1 MSDIFRWHGGRI
13 AAARQSYKEARLPW
27 IDLSTGVNPVAW
39 PGAAAIR
46 PDWHSLPDP
55 AALADLEQA
64 AAAYFSVSADHICAL
79 PGSETG
85 LRLLGHLI
93 DAPACHLQ
101 PSYRTHAQAFP
112 NSLALQR
119 PEVAPAG
126 TALLL
131 ANPNNPDGRLYT
143 RTQMQQLLCDQEE
156 QGGWLIV
163 DEAFADCIPSASIA
177 SEVADDRRLIIFRS
191 FGKFFGLAGVR
202 LGFLLGPAAVVA
214 ACRRLL
220 GDWPL
225 SAAAIDFGRAA
236 YRDQR
241 WIDETIVSLASQS
254 ARLDALLVR
263 HGFSPQGDCP
273 LFCLVET
280 PDASALFDR
289 LARRAILTRPFEDYP
304 RWLRFGLP
312 GNKTDL
318 ARLDEALG

>member
-1 MSDIFRWHGGRI
+1 MSDIFHWHGGRLS
-13 AAARQSYKEARLPW
+13 AARQRYETRLPW
-27 IDLSTGVNPVAW
+27 IDLSTGINPLAW
-39 PGAAAIR
+39 PGTAMIT
-46 PDWHSLPDP
+46 PDWQSLPDP

-64 AAAYFSVSADHICAL
+64 AAAHFGVSPDHICAL

-93 DAPACHLQ
+93 DTPACHIL

-112 NSLALQR
+112 NSRPLQQ
-119 PEVAPAG
+119 PEDAPPG

-143 RTQMQQLLCDQEE
+143 QAQMQQLLAQQERG
-156 QGGWLIV
+156 GGWLIV
-163 DEAFADCIPSASIA
+163 DEAFADCMPGASMA
-177 SEVADDRRLIIFRS
+177 AEVADHRRLLIFRS

-202 LGFLLGPAAVVA
+202 LGFLLAPSPIIA

-236 YRDQR
+236 YRDYG
-241 WIDETIVSLASQS
+241 WIDETIATLSTRAASL
-254 ARLDALLVR
+254 DVLLIR
-263 HGFSPQGDCP
+263 HGFIPRGDCP
-273 LFCLVET
+273 LFRLIDT
-280 PDASALFDR
+280 PNAVRLFDR
-289 LARRAILTRPFEDYP
+289 LARHAILTRPFEDYP
-304 RWLRFGLP
+304 HWLRFGLP
-312 GNKTDL
+312 ADDAAM